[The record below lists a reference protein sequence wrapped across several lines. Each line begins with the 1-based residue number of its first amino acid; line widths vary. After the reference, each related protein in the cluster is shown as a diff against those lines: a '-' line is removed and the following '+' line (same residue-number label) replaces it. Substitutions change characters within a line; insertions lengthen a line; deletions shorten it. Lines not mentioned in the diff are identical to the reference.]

1 MTSPSPSILVLYTEA
16 DAVLRGEALDL
27 ICDQE
32 TALQAK
38 EIATGLS
45 SLGYRVALAGIRGPV
60 ERALIPYAPGEW
72 LVFNLCESLNGD
84 SSLEATVPEALE
96 AHGFAYT
103 GARPATLRLCLD
115 KARTKSLL
123 AAHHLATPRYATL
136 SAPDERCD
144 VPLPALVKPVAEDA
158 SMGITV
164 DSVVRDRAALARQ
177 VAYVLETY
185 REPALVEE
193 FISGREFNVAVWGD
207 DPPRPLPISEIR
219 YDGFA
224 DPLERLLT
232 YEAKWIEDSFACR
245 HTAGVCPAEV
255 SGELGRRLVETAL
268 AAYRLTGCR
277 GYARVDM
284 RERDGV
290 PYVLEVNPNPSLCA
304 DAGFMRAARV
314 AGYDQAHAAEQIVG
328 FALEKV
334 AP

>member
-1 MTSPSPSILVLYTEA
+1 MASPSPSILVLYTEA
-16 DAVLRGEALDL
+16 DAVLRGEAVDL

-32 TALQAK
+32 TARQAH
-38 EIATGLS
+38 EIAAGLS
-45 SLGYRVALAGIRGPV
+45 SLGYRVALAGVRGSV
-60 ERALIPYAPGEW
+60 ERALAPYAPGEW

-84 SSLEATVPEALE
+84 SNLEATVPEALE

-103 GARPATLRLCLD
+103 GARPAALRLCLD
-115 KARTKSLL
+115 KARAKSLL
-123 AAHHLATPRYATL
+123 AAHGLPTPRFAVL
-136 SAPDERCD
+136 SAPDEPCD
-144 VPLPALVKPVAEDA
+144 LPLPALVKPAAEDA

-193 FISGREFNVAVWGD
+193 FIPGREFNVAVWGD

-219 YDGFA
+219 YDGFD

-232 YEAKWIEDSFACR
+232 YEAKWLEDSFACR

-255 SGELGRRLVETAL
+255 DGELARRLLETAL
-268 AAYRLTGCR
+268 AAYSLTGCR

-304 DAGFMRAARV
+304 DAGFARSARA
-314 AGYDQAHAAEQIVG
+314 AGYDQPHMAAQIVT
-328 FALEKV
+328 FALQGV
-334 AP
+334 RI